1 VRDAAKQV
9 ERQLAVRQCMRNMRR
24 LEPLLDGLDA
34 FSKVIEVL
42 CNDTRLLSWI
52 WVSFGTTLLNKDYAD
67 TRFTEGTHQTDVA
80 GQSPGTRVCNVTH
93 ENQLAVD
100 HISALEKLLAAYSQ
114 IAAMLPRFDQL
125 GTAWQDKPDFQQA
138 LAVVYSDI
146 LAFHEH
152 AYKLFRRNGN
162 ILCSDYTCSTLL
174 TDFRLD
180 LLLQIVLGPIWKQ
193 VQLHLG

>member
-1 VRDAAKQV
+1 
-9 ERQLAVRQCMRNMRR
+9 MRR

-93 ENQLAVD
+93 ENQLAMD
-100 HISALEKLLAAYSQ
+100 HISAFEKLLAAYSQ